1 VKTGSEGELSVAPAV
16 RLGSAPRGVKLPLM
30 FLPVKDG
37 DGRDVLRAVFLNRQR
52 KAGRRIDAAAGKDH
66 SFQNFSLLSSYTI
79 RRMNKISC
87 LGKNFFYPVK
97 IFSCVFDI

>member
-1 VKTGSEGELSVAPAV
+1 MENGSEVVFIMAHAV
-16 RLGSAPRGVKLPLM
+16 MLRHATRGGKLPLM
-30 FLPVKDG
+30 FLTVKDG

-52 KAGRRIDAAAGKDH
+52 EAGRRIDAAAGKDH
-66 SFQNFSLLSSYTI
+66 SFQIFSLLSSYTI